1 MMLRADA
8 RLLTARGLPPLRQ
21 ARRRVLTVNAK
32 TGGTQGSRRR
42 KIQAEREKKEK
53 EKSSPLL
60 YVKDGALI
68 LGDTVML
75 IATEASSERIPMF
88 LAAEDGGGLSPDFI
102 SLTGVTVLCWL
113 VAATI
118 LGDYKYVR
126 PESDDW
132 YQNLLG
138 PVYIAVLNA
147 TLTWGLSALM
157 SLAIFSYMLS
167 ANLLAA
173 APLLSDIRT
182 EDTSPQLEVAIAILI
197 IMTCWRGIAW

>member
-1 MMLRADA
+1 M
-8 RLLTARGLPPLRQ
+8 
-21 ARRRVLTVNAK
+21 
-32 TGGTQGSRRR
+32 
-42 KIQAEREKKEK
+42 
-53 EKSSPLL
+53 
-60 YVKDGALI
+60 
-68 LGDTVML
+68 
-75 IATEASSERIPMF
+75 
-88 LAAEDGGGLSPDFI
+88 EDE
-102 SLTGVTVLCWL
+102 TMWVTVLCWL

-157 SLAIFSYMLS
+157 SLAIFRERSHWLLSLFLPLPNKASEVTMRAYDRCALTGLTLFMSLRTQPVYMLS

-182 EDTSPQLEVAIAILI
+182 EDTSPQLEVVSLQSYLI
-197 IMTCWRGIAW
+197 GSSCIMRT